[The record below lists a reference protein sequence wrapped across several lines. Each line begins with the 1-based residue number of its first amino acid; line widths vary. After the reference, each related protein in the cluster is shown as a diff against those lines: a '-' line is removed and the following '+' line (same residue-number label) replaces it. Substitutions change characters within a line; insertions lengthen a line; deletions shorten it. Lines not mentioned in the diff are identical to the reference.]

1 MDMLRYHP
9 KCRAAPRACGS
20 VFLFACKLASCY
32 DSLRAMHRK
41 IHRLHG
47 LLAGALLWVSMFS
60 SSATVNAAQLI
71 LRIKAV
77 NPIEKSQ
84 PVKIRTN
91 LPQGVKPEDVID
103 LDGLEIGYDVQNN
116 VYYAHKEVPLGPKGV
131 ESFDITIKDIW
142 IISDQQLNALGAQA
156 RTLVAM
162 LAASESY
169 NSANALR
176 QQVEA
181 GILKIR
187 EHQAANVIKPGVA
200 AIQHIAAYEANLKS
214 LGRVKRDIGHIEN
227 LVLATGQDPGR
238 LIGDDRSALRIRRDI
253 ELPESD
259 YGTAIIQVSVQ
270 NTSPSETRPID
281 VKRYLPSEI
290 SPEDIL
296 DPGGLNVATD
306 PESGLSYVYIDD
318 ISLEPGQEQVFD
330 VKIRDKWNINMPRI
344 GALRNNASNLLSRI
358 NEKEAFAS
366 IETSLSGMMS
376 ELDRIGKE
384 KGPAELS
391 PEYVAFY
398 REQAKRLD
406 EVEVKINRVRA
417 ALKPIEKTKKY
428 GFKIEPPSMK
438 TTWVVIWIILVFLA
452 FLSLLFFLRWYGKTR
467 EEQMWTAVMKPG
479 ESKDGAEGANT
490 DTE

>member
-1 MDMLRYHP
+1 
-9 KCRAAPRACGS
+9 
-20 VFLFACKLASCY
+20 
-32 DSLRAMHRK
+32 MHRNVN
-41 IHRLHG
+41 RLPG
-47 LLAGALLWVSMFS
+47 LLAAALLGVALLS
-60 SSATVNAAQLI
+60 SSAKVNAAQLI

-84 PVKIRTN
+84 PIKIRTN

-103 LDGLEIGYDVQNN
+103 LDGLEIGYDVQND
-116 VYYAHKEVPLGPKGV
+116 VYYAHKEIPLGPKGV

-142 IISDQQLNALGAQA
+142 VISDNRLEALGAQA
-156 RTLVAM
+156 RTLVVM
-162 LAASESY
+162 LAASDSY

-187 EHQAANVIKPGVA
+187 EHQASNVIKPGVA
-200 AIQHIAAYEANLKS
+200 AVQHIAAYEANMKA

-238 LIGDDRSALRIRRDI
+238 LIGDDRRALRIRRDI

-259 YGTAIIQVSVQ
+259 YGTAVIQISVQ

-281 VKRYLPSEI
+281 VKRYLPSEV
-290 SPEDIL
+290 SPEDVL

-318 ISLEPGQEQVFD
+318 VSLKPGQERVFD

-366 IETSLSGMMS
+366 IETSLSGMIL
-376 ELDRIGKE
+376 ELDEIEAE

-391 PEYVAFY
+391 PDYVAFY
-398 REQAKRLD
+398 RDQAKRLD
-406 EVEVKINRVRA
+406 EVEMKINRVRA
-417 ALKPIEKTKKY
+417 ALKPIEKTEKY
-428 GFKIEPPSMK
+428 GFKVKPPSMK
-438 TTWVVIWIILVFLA
+438 TTWIVIWIILVFLA

-467 EEQMWTAVMKPG
+467 EEQMWTAVVKPG
-479 ESKDGAEGANT
+479 ESKGDAESANM
-490 DTE
+490 DKE